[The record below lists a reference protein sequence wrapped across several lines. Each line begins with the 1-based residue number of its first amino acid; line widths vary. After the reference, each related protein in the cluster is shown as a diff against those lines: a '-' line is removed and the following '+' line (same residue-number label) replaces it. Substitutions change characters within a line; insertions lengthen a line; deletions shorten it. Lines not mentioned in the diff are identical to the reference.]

1 MTQLQAFS
9 PRLDIPLTTIA
20 INTPLHWQAEQR
32 GNAPY
37 ESEPVA
43 FTMDI
48 EPRGGASTADKQC
61 LIDAAAK
68 GCFVE
73 QLLKPGI
80 VRHRL
85 KVCEDWMAV

>member
-1 MTQLQAFS
+1 
-9 PRLDIPLTTIA
+9 
-20 INTPLHWQAEQR
+20 LHWQAEQR
-32 GNAPY
+32 GNAPC

-48 EPRGGASTADKQC
+48 ELRGGASTADRQC

-73 QLLKPGI
+73 QLLKPGMSGI
-80 VRHRL
+80 G
-85 KVCEDWMAV
+85 